1 MQERAFCLTFD
12 LCFLPSLSPPPG
24 HRNSPLSKVTLT
36 LITISTCVI
45 AMVYAAQDS
54 CPLTVKVTLHV
65 PEHFVADGE
74 SIAVV
79 QTTA

>member
-1 MQERAFCLTFD
+1 
-12 LCFLPSLSPPPG
+12 
-24 HRNSPLSKVTLT
+24 
-36 LITISTCVI
+36 
-45 AMVYAAQDS
+45 MVYAAQDS

-79 QTTA
+79 QNHVVGHSEGLANV